1 MSKLSPIEIYKVLPK
16 TNCRECLAPTC
27 MAFAAAVAQ
36 GQKRLAD
43 CPYLDD
49 DAIARLGDSTETRSP
64 AEKKLEETLR
74 SLKEQVS
81 NVTLSERAERIGAE
95 IREGRMVVKSLG
107 KDFEINA
114 SGNIDSHCHT
124 HVWFSILLLNYV
136 LFSKGREPS
145 GEWAPFRLLKNGAGG
160 SPLFEQRCEKPLKAI
175 ADEHPELFEDLTDI
189 FNGTRSESFDSDIA
203 VVLYPF
209 PKLPLAVCYWKPDGD
224 MESQLHIFFDRSA
237 EQNLNIEMVLAL
249 GTGLATMLEKIIL
262 KHKHD

>member
-64 AEKKLEETLR
+64 AEKKL
-74 SLKEQVS
+74 
-81 NVTLSERAERIGAE
+81 
-95 IREGRMVVKSLG
+95 
-107 KDFEINA
+107 EINA